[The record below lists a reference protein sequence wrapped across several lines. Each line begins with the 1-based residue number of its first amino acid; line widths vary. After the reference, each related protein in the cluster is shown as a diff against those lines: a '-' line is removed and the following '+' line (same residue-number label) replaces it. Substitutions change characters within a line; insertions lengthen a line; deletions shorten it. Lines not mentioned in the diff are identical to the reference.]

1 MAIRLFQRKKRIINM
16 MLTDYAIR
24 FAEVIP
30 GRPVKVEQYGE
41 RLIPP
46 GIIKKGDI
54 IDRNQ
59 LLAIMENCVDE
70 WKIKSRSV
78 RFLVP
83 DSFIAMKEEK
93 VEIDLEDDEI
103 NAYLFMK
110 IGTSIHLPFE
120 NPVFDTAVTNIEDGK
135 KHILLIAA
143 PEEKVEEYVS
153 VFEKSGLTPI
163 AADIGPLNLYRL
175 YYEMDL
181 VQENAHHILLHL
193 KQGSL
198 TISIFHQHQPKFMK
212 PVSFEAND
220 DTIDILSGEKNEL
233 DEFMDVFSELDK
245 VINFYENSLHKGN
258 VRVSSIFLNG
268 DFTRAGLFKQSLK
281 DRYNL
286 LVYGDEVVD
295 IKVNASGSLPAGF
308 FSIVGLGLKEG

>member
-1 MAIRLFQRKKRIINM
+1 M

-24 FAEVIP
+24 FAEVTP
-30 GRPVKVEQYGE
+30 GLPVKVERYGE

-54 IDRNQ
+54 IDPNE
-59 LLAIMENCVDE
+59 LLSIMENCVDE
-70 WKIKSRSV
+70 WKIKSRPV

-83 DSFIAMKEEK
+83 DSFVAMKEEK
-93 VEIDLEDDEI
+93 VDIDLEDDEI
-103 NAYLFMK
+103 NSYLFMK

-120 NPVFDTAVTNIEDGK
+120 NPVFDTAVTNIYDGK

-153 VFEKSGLTPI
+153 VFEKSGLTPV
-163 AADIGPLNLYRL
+163 AADVGPLNLYRL
-175 YYEMDL
+175 YYEMAL
-181 VQENAHHILLHL
+181 VKEEDHYILLHL

-212 PVSFEAND
+212 PVSFEANE
-220 DTIDILSGEKNEL
+220 DTIDVSSGEKSEL

-245 VINFYENSLHKGN
+245 VINFYENSLHKGH
-258 VRVSSIFLNG
+258 VHISSIFLNG
-268 DFTRAGLFKQSLK
+268 DFIRADFFKRSLK
-281 DRYNL
+281 DRYSL
-286 LVYGDEVVD
+286 LVYGDETVEITVKD
-295 IKVNASGSLPAGF
+295 GGLLPAGF
-308 FSIVGLGLKEG
+308 YPVVGLGLKER

>member
-1 MAIRLFQRKKRIINM
+1 MAIRLFQRKKRIINI

-24 FAEVIP
+24 FVEVAP

-70 WKIKSRSV
+70 WKIKSRPV

-93 VEIDLEDDEI
+93 VELDLEDDEI

-120 NPVFDTAVTNIEDGK
+120 NPVFDTAVTQIEEGK

-143 PEEKVEEYVS
+143 PEEKVEEYVG
-153 VFEKSGLTPI
+153 VFEKSSLTPI
-163 AADIGPLNLYRL
+163 AADVGPLNLYRL

-181 VQENAHHILLHL
+181 VQENAHHVLLHL

-198 TISIFHQHQPKFMK
+198 TISIFHRHQPKFMK
-212 PVSFEAND
+212 PVSFEANE

-258 VRVSSIFLNG
+258 VRISSIFLNG
-268 DFTRAGLFKQSLK
+268 DFTRADLFKQSLK

-295 IKVNASGSLPAGF
+295 IKVNDGGSLPAGF